1 MDGGEGYGGETV
13 RAMARELYGIELT
26 EERAAEVARQA
37 ASLAGAARRAGREPD
52 FDDEPAGVRRALA
65 RAARERPG
73 A

>member
-1 MDGGEGYGGETV
+1 MNGGGYGVETV

-26 EERAAEVARQA
+26 EDRTAEIARQA
-37 ASLAGAARRAGREPD
+37 AALSGAACRAGRRPD
-52 FDDEPAGVRRALA
+52 FDEELASARQALA

>member
-1 MDGGEGYGGETV
+1 MNGNGGYSGETV

-26 EERAAEVARQA
+26 EDRAAEIARQA
-37 ASLAGAARRAGREPD
+37 AALAGAARRAGRVPD
-52 FDDEPAGVRRALA
+52 FDEELASAHRALD